1 MFKNIWYCSVFC
13 HYLVLFTNKMSVSSD
28 IAGFFVTLPP
38 DMKEQVNMLER
49 AGMTRKLILFAL
61 PIMASGIVQQSFNA
75 IDVAVVGRFVGSSAV
90 AAVGTN
96 GPVISLIIN
105 LFIGISIGSNVIIAN
120 YLGQRD
126 DQGVQ
131 RAVRTSAM
139 LAILSGIFL
148 LIVGLTVAKP
158 VLGALST
165 PEDILD
171 DATNYLSIFALG
183 FPAMMV
189 YNFISATLR
198 SIGDTRRPFY
208 WLCAGGILNIG
219 LNLVFVIFLGMGVEG
234 VAIATV
240 ASNYLSAAGV
250 TIVLMQEKGPLKLE
264 LRQMRLYGN
273 ELRKILRIGV
283 PAGVQGMVFALSNTF
298 IQSGVN
304 SFGRE
309 AMAGSAAAINFEL
322 YCYFVISSFAQAATA
337 FISQN
342 YGAGKADNVRAVFRR
357 CMGLS
362 IICCFVLNVVFC
374 IFRVESLH
382 LFISSPYAISFG
394 AIRMNYVLLFQFI
407 ACSYE
412 IAGASMRALGYSM
425 TPTVI
430 VIIGTCFL
438 RVLWVSAGPYAEF
451 RDLLIVYP
459 LSWVITGTA
468 VLIAYFIT
476 SRRALRF

>member
-1 MFKNIWYCSVFC
+1 
-13 HYLVLFTNKMSVSSD
+13 
-28 IAGFFVTLPP
+28 
-38 DMKEQVNMLER
+38 MKERINMLER
-49 AGMTRKLILFAL
+49 DGMTRKLVMFAL

-105 LFIGISIGSNVIIAN
+105 LFIGIAIGSNVIIAN
-120 YLGQRD
+120 YIGQRD
-126 DQGVQ
+126 DRGVQ
-131 RAVRTSAM
+131 RAVQTSAM
-139 LAILSGIFL
+139 LAVLSGIL
-148 LIVGLTVAKP
+148 LLTIGLFVAGP

-165 PEDILD
+165 PDDIID
-171 DATNYLSIFALG
+171 DATNYLRIFALG

-189 YNFISATLR
+189 YNFVSAILR
-198 SIGDTRRPFY
+198 SVGDTRRPFY
-208 WLCAGGILNIG
+208 WLCAGGALNIG
-219 LNLVFVIFLGMGVEG
+219 LNLIFVIFLGMGVEG

-240 ASNYLSAAGV
+240 AANYLSATGV
-250 TIVLMQEKGPLKLE
+250 TFILIYEKSPLHLD
-264 LRQMRLYGN
+264 LRNIRLHYP
-273 ELRKILRIGV
+273 ELRKILRIGL
-283 PAGVQGMVFALSNTF
+283 PAGLQGMVFALSNTF

-342 YGAGKADNVRAVFRR
+342 FGAGFRENVRSVFRR

-362 IICCFVLNVVFC
+362 IICCLLLNVIFC
-374 IFRVESLH
+374 IFRVESLF
-382 LFISSPYAISFG
+382 LFINGHEAIEFG
-394 AIRMNYVLLFQFI
+394 AIRMQYVLLFQFI

-425 TPTVI
+425 TPTII
-430 VIIGTCFL
+430 VILGTCLL
-438 RVLWVSAGPYAEF
+438 RVLWVSAGPYAVF
-451 RDLLIVYP
+451 RDLLLVYP
-459 LSWVITGTA
+459 LSWVITGSA
-468 VLIAYFIT
+468 VLIAYFIVA
-476 SRRALRF
+476 RKLKIA

>member
-1 MFKNIWYCSVFC
+1 
-13 HYLVLFTNKMSVSSD
+13 
-28 IAGFFVTLPP
+28 
-38 DMKEQVNMLER
+38 MKEQINMLDR
-49 AGMTRKLILFAL
+49 VGMTRKLILFAL

-105 LFIGISIGSNVIIAN
+105 LFIGIAIGSNVIIAN
-120 YLGQRD
+120 YIGQRD
-126 DQGVQ
+126 DRGVE
-131 RAVRTSAM
+131 RAVHTSAM
-139 LAILSGIFL
+139 LALVSGLLL
-148 LIVGLTVAKP
+148 LIVGLMVAGP
-158 VLGALST
+158 VLAALAT
-165 PEDILD
+165 PDDIIN
-171 DATNYLSIFALG
+171 DATNYLRIFALG

-189 YNFISATLR
+189 YNFVSAILR
-198 SIGDTRRPFY
+198 SVGDTRRPFY
-208 WLCAGGILNIG
+208 WLCAGGALNVG

-250 TIVLMQEKGPLKLE
+250 TYILMREQGPL
-264 LRQMRLYGN
+264 RLDLKKMKIHSP
-273 ELRKILRIGV
+273 ELRKILKIGV
-283 PAGVQGMVFALSNTF
+283 PAGVQGMVFALSNAF

-342 YGAGKADNVRAVFRR
+342 FGAGRRENVRSVFRR
-357 CMGLS
+357 CMALS
-362 IICCFVLNVVFC
+362 VVCCLLLNVGFC
-374 IFRVESLH
+374 IFRVEFLH
-382 LFISSPYAISFG
+382 LFINVPEAVGFG
-394 AIRMNYVLLFQFI
+394 AVRMQYVLLFQFI

-430 VIIGTCFL
+430 VIIGTCLL
-438 RVLWVSAGPYAEF
+438 RVLWVSAGPYACF
-451 RDLLIVYP
+451 RDLLLVYP
-459 LSWVITGTA
+459 LSWIITGSA
-468 VLIAYFIT
+468 VLIAYFIVA
-476 SRRALRF
+476 RKLKIA

>member
-1 MFKNIWYCSVFC
+1 
-13 HYLVLFTNKMSVSSD
+13 
-28 IAGFFVTLPP
+28 
-38 DMKEQVNMLER
+38 MKEQISMLER
-49 AGMTRKLILFAL
+49 AGMTRKLVLFAL

-105 LFIGISIGSNVIIAN
+105 LFIGIAIGSNVIIAN
-120 YLGQRD
+120 YIGQRD
-126 DQGVQ
+126 DRGVE
-131 RAVRTSAM
+131 RAVHTSAM
-139 LAILSGIFL
+139 LALLSGIGL
-148 LIVGLTVAKP
+148 LVVGFVVAGP
-158 VLGALST
+158 VLKALSA
-165 PEDILD
+165 PDDILD
-171 DATNYLSIFALG
+171 DATNYLRIFALG

-189 YNFISATLR
+189 YNFVSAILR
-198 SIGDTRRPFY
+198 SVGDTRRPFY
-208 WLCAGGILNIG
+208 WLCAGGALNVG

-240 ASNYLSAAGV
+240 ASNYLSAVGV
-250 TIVLMQEKGPLKLE
+250 TVILMRERGPLRLE
-264 LRQMRLYGN
+264 LRRMRLYGG
-273 ELRKILRIGV
+273 ELRKILKIGV
-283 PAGVQGMVFALSNTF
+283 PAGVQGMVFALSNAF

-309 AMAGSAAAINFEL
+309 AIAGSAAAINFEL

-342 YGAGKADNVRAVFRR
+342 FGAGRRENVRAVFRR
-357 CMGLS
+357 CMALS
-362 IICCFVLNVVFC
+362 VAGCFLLNVIFC
-374 IFRVESLH
+374 WFRVDFLH
-382 LFISSPYAISFG
+382 IFISGDEAVAFG
-394 AIRMNYVLLFQFI
+394 AVRMQYVLLFQFI

-430 VIIGTCFL
+430 VILGTCLL
-438 RVLWVSAGPYAEF
+438 RVCWVSAGPYAEF

-459 LSWVITGTA
+459 LSWIITGTA
-468 VLIAYFIT
+468 VLTAYLLIARKLKI
-476 SRRALRF
+476 A

>member
-1 MFKNIWYCSVFC
+1 MRLWPILPIFIPFCQHIAAFVKNL
-13 HYLVLFTNKMSVSSD
+13 YLCAL
-28 IAGFFVTLPP
+28 
-38 DMKEQVNMLER
+38 MKEQINMLER
-49 AGMTRKLILFAL
+49 AGMTRKLVLFAL

-105 LFIGISIGSNVIIAN
+105 LFIGIAIGSNVVIAN
-120 YLGQRD
+120 YIGQRD
-126 DQGVQ
+126 DRGVE
-131 RAVRTSAM
+131 RAVHTSAM
-139 LAILSGIFL
+139 LALLSG
-148 LIVGLTVAKP
+148 VGLLLVGLMIAGP
-158 VLGALST
+158 VLDALST

-171 DATNYLSIFALG
+171 DAALYLRIFALG

-189 YNFISATLR
+189 YNFVSAILR
-198 SIGDTRRPFY
+198 SVGDTRRPFY
-208 WLCAGGILNIG
+208 WLCAGGALNVG
-219 LNLVFVIFLGMGVEG
+219 LNLFFVIFMGMGVEG

-240 ASNYLSAAGV
+240 AANYLSAAGV
-250 TIVLMQEKGPLKLE
+250 TFILMREQGA
-264 LRQMRLYGN
+264 LRLDLRRMRLHGN

-283 PAGVQGMVFALSNTF
+283 PAGVQGMVFALSNAF

-322 YCYFVISSFAQAATA
+322 YCFFVISSFAQAATA

-342 YGAGKADNVRAVFRR
+342 FGAGNRGNVRSVFRR
-357 CMGLS
+357 CMALS
-362 IICCFVLNVVFC
+362 VAGCLALNVGFC
-374 IFRVESLH
+374 YFRVEFLH
-382 LFISSPYAISFG
+382 VFINVPEAVAFG
-394 AIRMNYVLLFQFI
+394 AVRMQYVLLFQFI

-430 VIIGTCFL
+430 VILGTCLL
-438 RVLWVSAGPYAEF
+438 RVFWVSAGPYAEF
-451 RDLLIVYP
+451 RDLLLVYP
-459 LSWVITGTA
+459 LSWVITGSA
-468 VLIAYFIT
+468 VLIAYFIIA
-476 SRRALRF
+476 RKLKIA

>member
-1 MFKNIWYCSVFC
+1 
-13 HYLVLFTNKMSVSSD
+13 
-28 IAGFFVTLPP
+28 
-38 DMKEQVNMLER
+38 MKERINMLER
-49 AGMTRKLILFAL
+49 DGMTRKLVMFAL

-105 LFIGISIGSNVIIAN
+105 LFIGIAIGSNVIIAN
-120 YLGQRD
+120 YIGQRD
-126 DQGVQ
+126 DRGVQ
-131 RAVRTSAM
+131 RAVQTSAM
-139 LAILSGIFL
+139 LAVLSGIL
-148 LIVGLTVAKP
+148 LLTIGLFVAGP

-165 PEDILD
+165 PDDIID
-171 DATNYLSIFALG
+171 DATNYLRIFALG

-189 YNFISATLR
+189 YNFVSAILR
-198 SIGDTRRPFY
+198 SVGDTRRPFY
-208 WLCAGGILNIG
+208 WLCAGGALNIG
-219 LNLVFVIFLGMGVEG
+219 LNLIFVIFLGMGVEG

-240 ASNYLSAAGV
+240 AANYLSATGV
-250 TIVLMQEKGPLKLE
+250 TFILIYEKSPLHLD
-264 LRQMRLYGN
+264 LRNIRLHYP
-273 ELRKILRIGV
+273 ELRKILRIGL
-283 PAGVQGMVFALSNTF
+283 PAGLQGMVFALSNTF

-342 YGAGKADNVRAVFRR
+342 FGAGFRGNVRSVFRR

-362 IICCFVLNVVFC
+362 IICCLLLNVFFC
-374 IFRVESLH
+374 IFRVESLL
-382 LFISSPYAISFG
+382 LFINGHEAIEFG
-394 AIRMNYVLLFQFI
+394 AIRMQYVLLFQFI

-425 TPTVI
+425 TPTII
-430 VIIGTCFL
+430 VILGTCLL
-438 RVLWVSAGPYAEF
+438 RVLWVSAGPYAVF
-451 RDLLIVYP
+451 RDLLLVYP
-459 LSWVITGTA
+459 LSWVITGSA
-468 VLIAYFIT
+468 VLIAYFIVA
-476 SRRALRF
+476 RKLKIA